1 MGAPPLKFAAEGCF
15 RFELLL
21 PTRLPPPPALVRTLL
36 LREPLPELAPPP
48 RLFVTEERL
57 LTPLPEE
64 EPAER
69 PDVLRFWLPEVTVE
83 RDPEAEDLDVPSLR
97 LTVEEVVRLLS
108 ELPDAVLPLD
118 RVEVLRETEPL
129 ERELLPE

>member
-1 MGAPPLKFAAEGCF
+1 M
-15 RFELLL
+15 
-21 PTRLPPPPALVRTLL
+21 
-36 LREPLPELAPPP
+36 
-48 RLFVTEERL
+48 

-69 PDVLRFWLPEVTVE
+69 PDVLRFWLPDVTVE
-83 RDPEAEDLDVPSLR
+83 RDPEAEDLDVPPLR

-108 ELPDAVLPLD
+108 ELREAVLPLD

>member
-1 MGAPPLKFAAEGCF
+1 M
-15 RFELLL
+15 
-21 PTRLPPPPALVRTLL
+21 
-36 LREPLPELAPPP
+36 
-48 RLFVTEERL
+48 

-69 PDVLRFWLPEVTVE
+69 PDVLRLWLPEVTVE
-83 RDPEAEDLDVPSLR
+83 RDPEAEDLDVPPLR

-108 ELPDAVLPLD
+108 ELREAVLPLD

>member
-1 MGAPPLKFAAEGCF
+1 M
-15 RFELLL
+15 
-21 PTRLPPPPALVRTLL
+21 
-36 LREPLPELAPPP
+36 
-48 RLFVTEERL
+48 

-83 RDPEAEDLDVPSLR
+83 REPEAEDLDVPPLR
-97 LTVEEVVRLLS
+97 LTVEEVIRLLS
-108 ELPDAVLPLD
+108 ELREAVLPLD